1 MVQRVKG
8 CPLLPQNDTHPSMCV
23 EGESHGRTYFLACL
37 KDRCAAFND
46 GVCGVFGTEV
56 ELNARTET
64 TSGRFKQSE
73 EE

>member
-1 MVQRVKG
+1 MVKG

-37 KDRCAAFND
+37 KDKCAAFNN

-56 ELNARTET
+56 ES
-64 TSGRFKQSE
+64 SGRPKENLGGPQESE
-73 EE
+73 GE